1 MKKEHLPT
9 KICPVCKLS
18 FTWRKKWRLTWND
31 VKFCSERCRKNK
43 RKNNNATL

>member
-18 FTWRKKWRLTWND
+18 FSWRKKWRLTWND
-31 VKFCSERCRKNK
+31 VKFCSEKCRRSKNK
-43 RKNNNATL
+43 IEKNDK